1 MSHKRKKVQIGNI
14 KRNNTGPNIP
24 YLGANAGYPVGLP
37 GPGNKQKPKGTSAQG
52 SDIYAGTLTTG
63 FSRFSDP
70 RINTQLIARYEHNAI
85 IANPVKNLARLM
97 FKGEPKITI
106 FDPNGEEDPDLSA
119 TYQALS

>member
-1 MSHKRKKVQIGNI
+1 MSNKRKKVQIDNI

-37 GPGNKQKPKGTSAQG
+37 GPANKQKPKGNVAQG

-70 RINTQLIARYEHNAI
+70 RINTQLIARY
-85 IANPVKNLARLM
+85 
-97 FKGEPKITI
+97 
-106 FDPNGEEDPDLSA
+106 DLS
-119 TYQALS
+119 